1 MTERNKWETAIRC
14 LEVALHP
21 HTNDDEIVAGVN
33 GFRRTADGTPLRE
46 ICIEFAAPKNHDVDD
61 RNGHRLHRENL
72 ELRRQLRI
80 ERSSRAIALHHVREA
95 ERRIRDLS
103 EELRA
108 AQRRA
113 GEVERQLDDL
123 RAAKAPA
130 FDELKREKFTPARQA
145 AAVRQT
151 QTIATAPFRMILAA
165 ALDRNPE
172 RGGSPIYSP
181 TARAPWTA

>member
-21 HTNDDEIVAGVN
+21 HTNDDEIIAGVN

-46 ICIEFAAPKNHDVDD
+46 ICIEFTAQDHEAED

-72 ELRRQLRI
+72 ELRRQL
-80 ERSSRAIALHHVREA
+80 EVARSSRAIALRHLREA

-103 EELRA
+103 EEWRA
-108 AQRRA
+108 AQCRA
-113 GEVERQLDDL
+113 SEAELQLVDL
-123 RAAKAPA
+123 RAAKAAA
-130 FDELKREKFTPARQA
+130 FDELKREKFTPATQA

-151 QTIATAPFRMILAA
+151 QTIATARFRMVLAA

-172 RGGSPIYSP
+172 RGGSPIYSS